1 MRFQEK
7 EGRQMKLSTKKAI
20 TGMSLV
26 APLLAGCILFYA
38 YPLIQ
43 VFIRSI
49 TSGIGSMQKYVGL
62 EHYEGMLSNT
72 LFLRASKNTFRFL
85 ILALPLILILS
96 LWIALTLK
104 SGAKKH
110 PWLKSILLS
119 PYVMPV
125 AGTVMLIEHLFAS
138 TGLVNKSL
146 YALGLPV
153 ADWLNS
159 QWALPVMLL
168 LYLWKN
174 TGYAVIL
181 LVSGLN
187 TIPTQQYDSASID
200 GASKFKQLWHIT
212 LPQMWYSFFFATVFS
227 LINAFKCFREIFLL
241 GGTHPHD
248 SIYMLQ
254 HFINNAFEKMSYN
267 KLAVAS
273 ITLLVAVSVVFV
285 LFYRVVMRKEAYKG

>member
-1 MRFQEK
+1 
-7 EGRQMKLSTKKAI
+7 MKLSTKNAF
-20 TGMSLV
+20 TGIALV

-38 YPLIQ
+38 YPLVQ
-43 VFIRSI
+43 VFIRSV
-49 TSGIGSMQKYVGL
+49 TTGIGPMQKYVGF
-62 EHYEGMLSNT
+62 EHYEGMFRNS

-85 ILALPLILILS
+85 VLALPLILILS

-104 SGAKKH
+104 SGAEKR
-110 PWLKSILLS
+110 PWLKSVLLS

-138 TGLVNKSL
+138 TGIVNRGL
-146 YALGLPV
+146 YVLGLPV
-153 ADWLNS
+153 TDWLNS
-159 QWALPVMLL
+159 HWAFPVMIL

-181 LVSGLN
+181 LLSGLN
-187 TIPTQQYDSASID
+187 TIPAQQYDAASID
-200 GASKFKQLWHIT
+200 GASRLKQLWHIT

-273 ITLLVAVSVVFV
+273 ISLLVVLSVVFA
-285 LFYRVVMRKEAYKG
+285 LFYRIAMRKEAYKG

>member
-1 MRFQEK
+1 
-7 EGRQMKLSTKKAI
+7 MKLSTRKSV
-20 TGMSLV
+20 TGMALV

-38 YPLIQ
+38 YPLVQ
-43 VFIRSI
+43 VFIRSV
-49 TSGIGSMQKYVGL
+49 TRGIGPMQKFVGL
-62 EHYEGMLSNT
+62 AHYEDMLHNS
-72 LFLRASKNTFRFL
+72 LFLRASKNTLRFL
-85 ILALPLILILS
+85 VLALPIILVLA

-104 SGAKKH
+104 SGAEKR
-110 PWLKSILLS
+110 PWLKSVLLS

-125 AGTVMLIEHLFAS
+125 AGTVMLVEHLFAS
-138 TGLVNKSL
+138 NGLVNKGL

-159 QWALPVMLL
+159 QWAFPIMLL

-174 TGYAVIL
+174 TGYTVIL
-181 LVSGLN
+181 LLSGLN
-187 TIPTQQYDSASID
+187 TIPAQQYDAASID
-200 GASKFKQLWHIT
+200 GASKFKKLWYIT

-273 ITLLVAVSVVFV
+273 ISLLVVLSVVFV
-285 LFYRVVMRKEAYKG
+285 LFYRIAMRKEAYKG

>member
-1 MRFQEK
+1 
-7 EGRQMKLSTKKAI
+7 MKFSTRKAV
-20 TGMSLV
+20 TGMALV
-26 APLLAGCILFYA
+26 APLMAGCILFYA

-43 VFIRSI
+43 VFIRSV
-49 TSGIGSMQKYVGL
+49 TNGVGPMQKFVGL
-62 EHYEGMLSNT
+62 AHYEGMLRNS

-85 ILALPLILILS
+85 VLALPLILILS

-104 SGAKKH
+104 SGANKH

-138 TGLVNKSL
+138 NGLVNSGL

-159 QWALPVMLL
+159 QWAFPLTLL

-174 TGYAVIL
+174 TGYAVVL
-181 LVSGLN
+181 LLSGLN
-187 TIPTQQYDSASID
+187 TIPVQQYDAASID
-200 GASKFKQLWHIT
+200 GASKAKQLWYIT

-227 LINAFKCFREIFLL
+227 LINAFKCFREIFLI
-241 GGTHPHD
+241 GGTRPHD

-254 HFINNAFEKMSYN
+254 HFINNSFEKMSYN

-285 LFYRVVMRKEAYKG
+285 LFYRIAMRKEAYKG

>member
-1 MRFQEK
+1 
-7 EGRQMKLSTKKAI
+7 MKLSTKKAF
-20 TGMSLV
+20 TGIGLV

-43 VFIRSI
+43 VFIRSV
-49 TSGIGSMQKYVGL
+49 TTGIGPMQKYVGF
-62 EHYEGMLSNT
+62 EHYEGMLRNS

-85 ILALPLILILS
+85 VLALPIILILS

-104 SGAKKH
+104 SGTEKH
-110 PWLKSILLS
+110 PWLKSVLLS

-125 AGTVMLIEHLFAS
+125 AGTVMLVEHLFAS
-138 TGLVNKSL
+138 TGLVNKGL

-159 QWALPVMLL
+159 QWAFPIVIL

-174 TGYAVIL
+174 TGYTVIL
-181 LVSGLN
+181 LFSGLN
-187 TIPTQQYDSASID
+187 TIPSQQYDAASID
-200 GASKFKQLWHIT
+200 GASKSKELWYIT

-273 ITLLVAVSVVFV
+273 ITLLVAVSVVFL
-285 LFYRVVMRKEAYKG
+285 LFYQVTMRKEAYKG